1 MNVFLV
7 QILSLFIFFSACFLY
22 AVIKKRND
30 IADVAWG
37 LGFLIIAIIG
47 AFYNPTPKTLIIAI
61 LVFIWGSRLAF
72 HIGKRF
78 LNKKEE
84 DHRYQ
89 KMRDSWKGS
98 QNLNSWVRVFMLQ
111 GMLLVFVSTSVII
124 VTKFDQGGFTYIN
137 IIGGLIWLF
146 GFCFEVIGD
155 RQLKKFIAKRENS
168 REIMTKGLWKYT
180 RHPNYFGEAVLW
192 WGIFIMTWGVE
203 YFWLGIL
210 SPLTITILLR
220 FVSGVPMAEQRY
232 QDNKEFRE
240 YAKKTPAM
248 VPNFFIK

>member
-7 QILSLFIFFSACFLY
+7 QILSLFIFFNACFLY

-37 LGFLIIAIIG
+37 LGFFIIAIIG
-47 AFYNPTPKTLIIAI
+47 AFYNPTSKTLVIAL
-61 LVFIWGSRLAF
+61 LVFIWGARLAL

-78 LNKKEE
+78 LNKKREE
-84 DHRYQ
+84 HRYQ

-98 QNLNSWVRVFMLQ
+98 QNLNSWARVFMLQ
-111 GMLLVFVSTSVII
+111 GILLVFVSTAVL
-124 VTKFDQGGFTYIN
+124 VATKFDQGGFGYIN
-137 IIGGLIWLF
+137 IIGVLIWFF
-146 GFCFEVIGD
+146 GFCFEMIGD
-155 RQLKKFIAKRENS
+155 RQLKKFIAERKDS
-168 REIMTKGLWKYT
+168 KEIMVSGLWKYT

-192 WGIFIMTWGVE
+192 WGIFITTWGVE
-203 YFWLGIL
+203 YFWIGII

-232 QDNKEFRE
+232 KDNKEFIE

-248 VPNFFIK
+248 FPNFFIK